1 MIWHH
6 SFPSKPPG
14 SNIFTSHTPPRS
26 MLCFLVSSCR
36 TCLLSSQI
44 TSLQSEGFRSMAWYR
59 RSPTL
64 LKITAKERGRIPPS
78 LMLPEERAWS
88 YGFNRNVEAH
98 SYFKC
103 LLPLHSPLTLNGVS
117 LPWIGVAI
125 SVNQPVLPIQYILYH
140 LFHCFI
146 KKQFLPHIWSKD
158 LQKKKNHRTLSR
170 SFLFLDCSWLFK

>member
-1 MIWHH
+1 MVWHY
-6 SFPSKPPG
+6 SLPSKPPE
-14 SNIFTSHTPPRS
+14 SKILTSHRPPRS

-44 TSLQSEGFRSMAWYR
+44 TSLHSEGFRSMAWYR

-78 LMLPEERAWS
+78 LMLPEERTGS

-98 SYFKC
+98 IHVSA
-103 LLPLHSPLTLNGVS
+103 PIHIHTPITLNGVS

-125 SVNQPVLPIQYILYH
+125 SVNQPVLPIQYILYN

-158 LQKKKNHRTLSR
+158 LQQKKHRKWSHVDLSY
-170 SFLFLDCSWLFK
+170 F